1 MQNGLKVQSVDYQ
14 HLAYFGALLALNQA
28 ETEDNMKRLILT
40 LLVSNILTLV
50 CAAHAQAQAQPLNID
65 DCMRY
70 AVENS
75 TTVGQKSLVLDDRK
89 ANHAEAVASLFPSI
103 NGSVGG
109 AVNFGRGIDPATNSY
124 TNVTTFSN
132 SYGISGSLTLFDG
145 LQSINTM
152 RAAKVARNMGATEV
166 EIARDEVAMQTMS
179 AYMDVVYYTE
189 AVTIARE
196 QLEASRRT
204 LELVR
209 RQEELGTKSAADV
222 AEIESQEANYDYLL
236 TAEENNL
243 ALAYIRLR
251 EVMNYPQG
259 EQLAIETNINLE
271 ALPTATSEQALVEY
285 ALENNPRIAA
295 SRFATEQS
303 RINLARA
310 KGAYSPS
317 LYLYG
322 GYNTSYYI
330 DFDNKALYDPFGT
343 QFRNNRGGYVQ
354 VALSIPIFNGLSA
367 RSSKRRAQN
376 AYRSAQ
382 LEEIAVQRAVESE
395 VSQAWQEMQGF
406 GKQYVQ
412 GQKKVSASQLAYDG
426 AAKKFENGLISALD
440 LQTAANTLLQAKS
453 DKLRARLQYIIK
465 TRMVDYYNG
474 IPLVK

>member
-1 MQNGLKVQSVDYQ
+1 
-14 HLAYFGALLALNQA
+14 
-28 ETEDNMKRLILT
+28 MKQLILT
-40 LLVSNILTLV
+40 VLVSNFLTLV
-50 CAAHAQAQAQPLNID
+50 CITNAQAQTLTLD
-65 DCMRY
+65 ECMRY

-75 TTVGQKSLVLDDRK
+75 VAVGKQNLALDDRK
-89 ANHAEAVASLFPSI
+89 ANHAEAIASLFPSI

-132 SYGISGSLTLFDG
+132 SYGISGSMTLFDG
-145 LQSINTM
+145 LQSINTV
-152 RAAKVARNMGATEV
+152 RATKVARQMGAVEA
-166 EIARDEVAMQTMS
+166 EIARDEVAMQTLS

-189 AVTIARE
+189 AVKIARE

-209 RQEELGTKSAADV
+209 RQESLGTKSAADV
-222 AEIESQEANYDYLL
+222 AEIESQEANYDCLL
-236 TAEENNL
+236 TTEENNL
-243 ALAYIRLR
+243 ALAYIKLR

-259 EQLAIETNINLE
+259 ERLEIETNINLE
-271 ALPTATSEQALVEY
+271 AMPSASSEQALLDY

-303 RINLARA
+303 RLNLAKA

-343 QFRNNRGGYVQ
+343 QFRNNRGGYIQ
-354 VALSIPIFNGLSA
+354 LSLSIPIFNRLSA
-367 RSSKRRAQN
+367 RSSKRRAAN

-382 LEEIAVQRAVESE
+382 LEQVAIERAVESE
-395 VSQAWQEMQGF
+395 VSQTWQQMQGF

>member
-1 MQNGLKVQSVDYQ
+1 
-14 HLAYFGALLALNQA
+14 
-28 ETEDNMKRLILT
+28 MKQLILT
-40 LLVSNILTLV
+40 LLVSNFLTLV
-50 CAAHAQAQAQPLNID
+50 CITNAQAQTLTLD
-65 DCMRY
+65 ECMRY

-75 TTVGQKSLVLDDRK
+75 VAVGKQNLALDDRK
-89 ANHAEAVASLFPSI
+89 ANHAEAIASLFPSI

-166 EIARDEVAMQTMS
+166 EIARDKVAMQTMS

-189 AVTIARE
+189 AVKIARE
-196 QLEASRRT
+196 HLEASRKT

-209 RQEELGTKSAADV
+209 RQESLGIKSAADV

-236 TAEENNL
+236 TTEDNNL
-243 ALAYIRLR
+243 DLAYIRLR

-259 EQLAIETNINLE
+259 ELLAIETNINLE
-271 ALPTATSEQALVEY
+271 ALPSATSEQALVEY

-303 RINLARA
+303 RLNLAKA

-322 GYNTSYYI
+322 GYNTLYYI
-330 DFDNKALYDPFGT
+330 DFDNKAAYDPFGT

-395 VSQAWQEMQGF
+395 VSQTWQEMQGF

-412 GQKKVSASQLAYDG
+412 GQKKVSAAQLVYDG
-426 AAKKFENGLISALD
+426 AERKFENGLISALD

-474 IPLVK
+474 QPLIR

>member
-1 MQNGLKVQSVDYQ
+1 
-14 HLAYFGALLALNQA
+14 
-28 ETEDNMKRLILT
+28 MKQLIMT
-40 LLVSNILTLV
+40 LLVSNFLTLV
-50 CAAHAQAQAQPLNID
+50 CITNAQAQRLTLD
-65 DCMRY
+65 ECMRY

-75 TTVGQKSLVLDDRK
+75 VAVGKQNLALDDRK

-109 AVNFGRGIDPATNSY
+109 AVNFGRGIDPATNAY

-145 LQSINTM
+145 LQGINTV
-152 RAAKVARNMGATEV
+152 RATKVARQMGAVEA
-166 EIARDEVAMQTMS
+166 EIARDEVAMQTLS

-196 QLEASRRT
+196 HLEASRRT

-209 RQEELGTKSAADV
+209 RQESLGIKSAADV

-236 TAEENNL
+236 TTEENNL
-243 ALAYIRLR
+243 ALAYIKLR
-251 EVMNYPQG
+251 EVMNYPQD

-271 ALPTATSEQALVEY
+271 ALPSATSEQALVEY
-285 ALENNPRIAA
+285 ALDNNPRIAA

-303 RINLARA
+303 RLNLARA
-310 KGAYSPS
+310 KGVYSPS

-367 RSSKRRAQN
+367 RSSKRRAAN

-382 LEEIAVQRAVESE
+382 LEEVAVQRAVESE

-474 IPLVK
+474 IPLIK

>member
-1 MQNGLKVQSVDYQ
+1 
-14 HLAYFGALLALNQA
+14 
-28 ETEDNMKRLILT
+28 MKQLILT
-40 LLVSNILTLV
+40 VLVSNFLTLV
-50 CAAHAQAQAQPLNID
+50 CITNAQAQRLTLD
-65 DCMRY
+65 ECMRY

-75 TTVGQKSLVLDDRK
+75 TTVGQKNLALDDRK

-132 SYGISGSLTLFDG
+132 SYSISGSLTLFDG
-145 LQSINTM
+145 LQSINTV
-152 RAAKVARNMGATEV
+152 RATKVARQMGAVEA
-166 EIARDEVAMQTMS
+166 EIARDEVAMQTLS

-189 AVTIARE
+189 AVAIARE
-196 QLEASRRT
+196 HLEASRRT

-236 TAEENNL
+236 TTEENNL
-243 ALAYIRLR
+243 ALAYIKLR

-259 EQLAIETNINLE
+259 EKLEIVTDIDLE
-271 ALPTATSEQALVEY
+271 ALPSATSEQALLDY
-285 ALENNPRIAA
+285 ALANNPKIIA
-295 SRFATEQS
+295 SRHATEQS
-303 RINLARA
+303 RLNLARA

-330 DFDNKALYDPFGT
+330 NFDNKAAYDPFGT

-354 VALSIPIFNGLSA
+354 LSLSIPIFNGLSA
-367 RSSKRRAQN
+367 RSSKRRAAN

-382 LEEIAVQRAVESE
+382 LEQVAIERAMESE
-395 VSQAWQEMQGF
+395 VAQTWQQMQGF

-412 GQKKVSASQLAYDG
+412 GQKKVSAAQLAYDG
-426 AAKKFENGLISALD
+426 AERKFENGLISALD

-453 DKLRARLQYIIK
+453 ERLHARLQYIVK
-465 TRMVDYYNG
+465 SRMVDYYNG
-474 IPLVK
+474 QPLIR

>member
-1 MQNGLKVQSVDYQ
+1 
-14 HLAYFGALLALNQA
+14 
-28 ETEDNMKRLILT
+28 MKQLIFT
-40 LLVSNILTLV
+40 VLVSNFLTLV
-50 CAAHAQAQAQPLNID
+50 CITNAQAQRLTLD
-65 DCMRY
+65 ECLRY

-75 TTVGQKSLVLDDRK
+75 TTVGQKNLALDDRK

-166 EIARDEVAMQTMS
+166 EIARDEVAMQTLS

-196 QLEASRRT
+196 HLEASRKT

-209 RQEELGTKSAADV
+209 RQYDLGTKSAADV

-236 TAEENNL
+236 TTEENNL

-259 EQLAIETNINLE
+259 EQLEIETNINLE

-330 DFDNKALYDPFGT
+330 DFDNKAAYDPFGT

-382 LEEIAVQRAVESE
+382 LEEVAVQRAVESE

-474 IPLVK
+474 EPLVK

>member
-1 MQNGLKVQSVDYQ
+1 MQIRMAQVV
-14 HLAYFGALLALNQA
+14 AYFGIGLALNQA
-28 ETEDNMKRLILT
+28 ETENDMKQLILT
-40 LLVSNILTLV
+40 VLVSNFLTLV
-50 CAAHAQAQAQPLNID
+50 CITNAQAQRLTLD
-65 DCMRY
+65 ECMRY

-75 TTVGQKSLVLDDRK
+75 ATVGQKNLALDDRK
-89 ANHAEAVASLFPSI
+89 ANHTEAVASLFPSI

-145 LQSINTM
+145 MQSINTM

-196 QLEASRRT
+196 QLEASRKT

-209 RQEELGTKSAADV
+209 RQYDLGTKSAADV
-222 AEIESQEANYDYLL
+222 AEIESQEANYDYIL
-236 TAEENNL
+236 TTEENNL

-259 EQLAIETNINLE
+259 EQLTIETNINLE
-271 ALPTATSEQALVEY
+271 ALPSATSEQALVEY

-367 RSSKRRAQN
+367 RSSKRRAAN

-382 LEEIAVQRAVESE
+382 LEEVAVQRAVESE

-440 LQTAANTLLQAKS
+440 LQTAANILLQAKS

-465 TRMVDYYNG
+465 TRIVDYYNG
-474 IPLVK
+474 QPLIR